1 MVDGVG
7 WAKIMAP
14 VAGGDADVRVLAAAA
29 ALAAPFQ
36 AELAAVYAPADVADL
51 MPWMGEGFMGGVQVT
66 AVQSLKEAAA
76 AGEKSARNAF
86 EACGYSNKTFTALT
100 SPVWSALSM
109 EGRLSD
115 VVVFDDAT
123 ARGRGPLAESFQQI
137 VADEQRPTVVVRGEL
152 KADGC
157 IAVAW
162 DGGKEASRAARTALP
177 LLQKASRVVVLAA
190 PASATRYFDPARLQQ
205 FLAVRGVTAEIA
217 VLPEGGDTASILLKA
232 AKAEEADLMV
242 AGAFG
247 HPRLQEFIFGGTT
260 RSFLNAPAGCP
271 SLFLSH

>member
-1 MVDGVG
+1 MAVGVS

-14 VAGGDADVRVLAAAA
+14 VAGGDADARVLAAAA
-29 ALAAPFQ
+29 ALAAPFD
-36 AELAAVYAPADVADL
+36 AEIDAVYAPADVADL

-76 AGEKSARNAF
+76 AGEKSARAAF
-86 EACGYSNKTFTALT
+86 EACSYAKKSFTALT

-109 EGRLSD
+109 EGRLCD

-137 VADEQRPTVVVRGEL
+137 VADEQRPTVVARGEL
-152 KADGC
+152 RVGGC

-177 LLQKASRVVVLAA
+177 LLQKASRVVILAA
-190 PASATRYFDPARLQQ
+190 PASSTRYFDPGRLQQ
-205 FLAVRGVTAEIA
+205 FLGVRGVTAE
-217 VLPEGGDTASILLKA
+217 VQTLSEGGDTASILLKA
-232 AKAEEADLMV
+232 AKTLEANLMV

-260 RSFLNAPAGCP
+260 RSFLNAGAGCP